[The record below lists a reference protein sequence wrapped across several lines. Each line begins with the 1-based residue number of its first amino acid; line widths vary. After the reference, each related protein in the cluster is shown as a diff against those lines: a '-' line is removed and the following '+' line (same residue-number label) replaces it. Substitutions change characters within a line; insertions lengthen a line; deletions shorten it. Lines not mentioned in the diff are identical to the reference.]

1 MQKETIPEKAI
12 NALKVLSQ
20 AKVKFVVIG
29 GSALVL
35 HGIPRA
41 TLDVDI
47 MVPADKNNLINLFH
61 NLAKLNLFTE
71 QEQLLRLM
79 DKSELVVGQWLTFK
93 DKKGNEL
100 IDTLLEDEE
109 KFQKVYRNS
118 KLRKGKNLTL
128 RVISLNDL
136 LKMKKPSSRPIDKAD
151 LELIKERLKL
161 EKKK

>member
-1 MQKETIPEKAI
+1 MQKETIPERTI

-47 MVPADKNNLINLFH
+47 MVPADKDNLVNLFL
-61 NLAKLNLFTE
+61 NLAKLNLFTA

-79 DKSELVVGQWLTFK
+79 DKSKLVVGQWLTFK
-93 DKKGNEL
+93 DKNGNEL
-100 IDTLLEDEE
+100 IDVLLEDKE
-109 KFQKVYRNS
+109 KFRKIYRNS

-136 LKMKKPSSRPIDKAD
+136 LKMKKRSSRAIDKAD
-151 LELIKERLKL
+151 VVLIKERLKITT
-161 EKKK
+161 KR

>member
-1 MQKETIPEKAI
+1 MPKETIPEKTI

-47 MVPADKNNLINLFH
+47 MVPADRENLINIFLH
-61 NLAKLNLFTE
+61 LSKLKLHTD
-71 QEQLLRLM
+71 QEQLLRLV
-79 DKSELVVGQWLTFK
+79 DKPPLLIGQWLTFK
-93 DKKGNEL
+93 DPKGYEL
-100 IDTLLEDEE
+100 IDVLLEDEK
-109 KFQKVYRNS
+109 KFQRIYRNS
-118 KLRKGKNLTL
+118 KLRRGKNFSL

-136 LKMKKPSSRPIDKAD
+136 LKMKKDSSRAIDKAD